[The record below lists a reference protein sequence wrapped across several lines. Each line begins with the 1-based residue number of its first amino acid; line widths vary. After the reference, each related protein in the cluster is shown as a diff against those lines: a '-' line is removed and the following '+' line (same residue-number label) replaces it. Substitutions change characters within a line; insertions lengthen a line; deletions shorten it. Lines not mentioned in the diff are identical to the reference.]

1 MAIMLFDKLTA
12 DCSEKYTMSIRL
24 RPGGLSFSAYN
35 RSVHDAFF
43 YKELELDRSKP
54 YVRALE
60 DCFFEC
66 PFLTW
71 AYKRIQVVCETSQ
84 YTIVPKEI
92 FEEERKRELLSFA
105 FTNPQGRCLHNELEA
120 LQAVVVFGMDEEVY
134 AFCSRSLVAPR
145 FIHHL
150 TALLPLWKKQSQTR
164 LPKQLYVT
172 LYPRRMDIAC
182 YAQGNLLFV
191 NSFNFESPDDVLYYI
206 LYVWKQAGMD
216 QQKDQLRLF
225 GEMSLRVALTE
236 TLRNYLQYV
245 DLQEIPS
252 EAYLLGSE
260 ILQAPLDLI
269 ALSVCES

>member
-1 MAIMLFDKLTA
+1 MLLDRLTV

-24 RPGGLSFSAYN
+24 RPGGLSFSAYS
-35 RSVHDAFF
+35 RFMHDAFF
-43 YKELELDRSKP
+43 YKEFELDRSKP
-54 YVRALE
+54 YALALE
-60 DCFFEC
+60 DCFFDC
-66 PFLTW
+66 PFLAW
-71 AYKRIQVVCETSQ
+71 PYKRVQVVCETSQ
-84 YTIVPKEI
+84 YTVVPKEI
-92 FEEERKRELLSFA
+92 FEEERKKELLSFSFA
-105 FTNPQGRCLHNELEA
+105 TPQGRCLHNEIEA
-120 LQAVVVFGMDEEVY
+120 LQAVLVFGMVEDVY

-145 FIHHL
+145 FVHHL
-150 TALLPLWKKQSQTR
+150 SSLLPLWKKQSQTR

-172 LYPRRMDIAC
+172 LYPRRMDLAC

-191 NSFNFESPDDVLYYI
+191 NSFGYERPDDVLYYI

-225 GEMSLRVALTE
+225 GEMAVRTSVAE

-252 EAYLLGSE
+252 DAYLLGPE

-269 ALSVCES
+269 ALSLCES

>member
-1 MAIMLFDKLTA
+1 
-12 DCSEKYTMSIRL
+12 
-24 RPGGLSFSAYN
+24 
-35 RSVHDAFF
+35 
-43 YKELELDRSKP
+43 
-54 YVRALE
+54 
-60 DCFFEC
+60 
-66 PFLTW
+66 
-71 AYKRIQVVCETSQ
+71 
-84 YTIVPKEI
+84 
-92 FEEERKRELLSFA
+92 
-105 FTNPQGRCLHNELEA
+105 
-120 LQAVVVFGMDEEVY
+120 
-134 AFCSRSLVAPR
+134 
-145 FIHHL
+145 
-150 TALLPLWKKQSQTR
+150 
-164 LPKQLYVT
+164 
-172 LYPRRMDIAC
+172 MDIAC